1 MGKAS
6 RSKKE
11 KADMNN
17 IEPQG
22 NIQKVLII
30 GLVAAVVLFGI
41 SLGYNL
47 RVSSLNKSLSSKVDD
62 QEEVLSLKELIP
74 AGAPKEVKEAY
85 TFAQENIA
93 VVKKIKCY
101 CGCQSQGSAGHNS
114 LSDCFVDKIKDSGQI
129 IYSDHARS
137 CQVCVGEAIDTKQWL
152 SEGKSYDEISKSIDA
167 KYDRS
172 PQ

>member
-11 KADMNN
+11 KTDMNN
-17 IEPQG
+17 NEPQG

-30 GLVAAVVLFGI
+30 SLVAAVILFGI

-47 RVSSLNKSLSSKVDD
+47 RVSSLNKSLSSKVDT
-62 QEEVLSLKELIP
+62 QEEALSLSELIP
-74 AGAPKEVKEAY
+74 AGAPKGVKEAY
-85 TFAQENIA
+85 TFIQENIEVA
-93 VVKKIKCY
+93 KKVKCY
-101 CGCQSQGSAGHNS
+101 CGCQSTSSAGHNS
-114 LSDCFVDKIKDSGQI
+114 LSDCFIDKINDSGQI
-129 IYSDHARS
+129 IYSDHGRS
-137 CQVCVGEAIDTKQWL
+137 CQICVGEAIDTKQWL
-152 SEGKSYDEISKSIDA
+152 GEGKSYDEISKSIDA